1 MTSLSPEQAKL
12 EHIDNGQMASFSET
26 PMRQVAA
33 TGLGFLLSFIPVG
46 QMAASADEMEE
57 HVLEMNDGTLIP
69 ERIEIS
75 AGQPVRIIVRNTGT
89 TPAEFESLRLRK
101 EKVLGPGTESFLVI
115 RRATPGEYPFF
126 DDFHPDRARG
136 VIVAQ

>member
-1 MTSLSPEQAKL
+1 
-12 EHIDNGQMASFSET
+12 
-26 PMRQVAA
+26 MRQVAA

-101 EKVLGPGTESFLVI
+101 EKVLGPGTESLLVI